1 MTVPRLLTVRLVA
14 GLLLFLGPAAALAAE
29 PDIKVLPLPVDRGTA
44 ARVLVEGLDETS
56 GLKGAFDGRPVFFFP
71 AGDKLIGFIAA
82 DVMLSP
88 GHYPLTLTWQ
98 GGRSTLDITV
108 RDRAYGVRSI
118 KVPDSQVNLSK
129 ADQDRAARERKLVNA
144 ALGAKSPVRLWQGPW
159 VDPVGGKVTSSFG
172 RQTRING
179 VLNPRPHAGA
189 DFDVPAGTQVKAP
202 ADGVVLLADFHF
214 FAGGS
219 VYIDHGQ
226 GLISMYFHLSE
237 IKVKAGDPVRRGD
250 LLGLSGATGRVT
262 GAHLHYGVYLCQ
274 ARIDPVAFHRLTS
287 LLPRN

>member
-1 MTVPRLLTVRLVA
+1 MTNPRFLTAWLIT
-14 GLLLFLGPAAALAAE
+14 GLLLILGPAPALAAG
-29 PDIKVLPLPVDRGTA
+29 PDIKVLPMPVDRGTA

-56 GLKGAFDGRPVFFFP
+56 GLAGTFDGRPVFFFP
-71 AGDKLIGFIAA
+71 AGDRLIGFIAA

-88 GHYPLTLTWQ
+88 GHYPLNLTWKKGKQ
-98 GGRSTLDITV
+98 TVDVTV
-108 RDRAYGVRSI
+108 RDRNYGVRSI

-129 ADQDRAARERKLVNA
+129 ADQDRAARERKLTAA
-144 ALGAKSPVRLWQGPW
+144 ALNTKSPVRLWQGAW

-172 RQTRING
+172 RQTKING

-189 DFDVPAGTQVKAP
+189 DFDVPAGTRVKAP

-219 VYIDHGQ
+219 VYVDHGQ

-237 IKVKAGDPVRRGD
+237 IKVKAGDQVRRGD

-262 GAHLHYGVYLCQ
+262 GAHLHYGIYLCQ

-287 LLPRN
+287 LLPRE